1 MINFALQIVADS
13 LPVIIIGIVVTT
25 GWGLVNLPCR
35 RTDERALRRPLW
47 ICNAVVLGAFLT
59 LALPVFGAAPAVE
72 AAPHIP
78 KVAGLRTVSSVAEI
92 QGDYESVKIF
102 TSVTAESY
110 RFLYSGSVPDPATG
124 QPNDIKVARAVP
136 RADQQRARIVAPWF
150 NTEDAEVLPGTNPG
164 LSMVMLNELRV
175 SGATKF
181 TYRDRSILMGLL
193 GNRELSGVL
202 TRVGPGP
209 VPYPMLVNGQRVQ
222 LSALHVKGELT
233 GEDDEVEAV
242 DIHVLDD
249 PELPLTLRWDGV
261 DVSSQMTR
269 IEFPVPSANPTS
281 IESRL
286 SAREPVDIY
295 GIYFDFASDIIRP
308 ESDEVLSE
316 VADLLRRHPE
326 WKLQIDG
333 HTDGIGRDSANLDL
347 SRRRSVAV
355 RAALVQ
361 RYAISAERL
370 TTDGFG
376 AGRPKESNKT
386 LEGRAM
392 NRRVEMRRL

>member
-13 LPVIIIGIVVTT
+13 LPIIIIGIVVTT
-25 GWGLVNLPCR
+25 GWGLVNLPGR

-59 LALPVFGAAPAVE
+59 LALPVFGAAPAVK

-281 IESRL
+281 S
-286 SAREPVDIY
+286 
-295 GIYFDFASDIIRP
+295 
-308 ESDEVLSE
+308 
-316 VADLLRRHPE
+316 
-326 WKLQIDG
+326 
-333 HTDGIGRDSANLDL
+333 
-347 SRRRSVAV
+347 
-355 RAALVQ
+355 
-361 RYAISAERL
+361 
-370 TTDGFG
+370 
-376 AGRPKESNKT
+376 
-386 LEGRAM
+386 
-392 NRRVEMRRL
+392 